1 MIARLCKDINK
12 LFLAAAK
19 EGEREL
25 FDKAYD
31 LSRYFALNRATLESI
46 KPVLDLER
54 KLIAEKGPNKNFL
67 EQRVFEALRNIA
79 VYCVAYGSPG
89 KRLPLTPAVLAEKAG
104 SQEKSRHALALELV
118 GFAKEMYQLN
128 SPRDSF
134 NSKRK
139 GLALDIIGKLDAGYD
154 IPEVME
160 LCISALQSNK
170 KALIFVAAE
179 LLEIRCARN
188 LPLEPEIIE
197 CLDRIISKT
206 RDRSVAV
213 TALNIQV
220 EADVIDEF
228 EALARI
234 DDWREDNS

>member
-19 EGEREL
+19 EREREL
-25 FDKAYD
+25 FDNAYD
-31 LSRYFALNRATLESI
+31 LSRYFAYNRPALASI

-67 EQRVFEALRNIA
+67 EQRVFAALREIA
-79 VYCVAYGSPG
+79 DYCVAHGSPG
-89 KRLPLTPAVLAEKAG
+89 KRLPLTPAALAASAG
-104 SQEKSRHALALELV
+104 GQEKSRQALALALV
-118 GFAKEMYQLN
+118 GFAKEIYQLK
-128 SPRDSF
+128 SPRDPF
-134 NSKRK
+134 NNKRK
-139 GLALDIIGKLDAGYD
+139 GLALDIIGRLGAGYD
-154 IPEVME
+154 IPEAME

-170 KALIFVAAE
+170 RDLIFVAAE
-179 LLEIRCARN
+179 FLEIRCARN

-220 EADVIDEF
+220 KADVIDEF
-228 EALARI
+228 EALSRI
-234 DDWREDNS
+234 DDWSEENW